1 MIPSYAILF
10 LVILLTCSVEA
21 VTMIAYRSRRKKTM
35 KDDLPLLGSS
45 AIVDQSLNPEGTVI
59 VRGELWNACSSRG
72 QLIPTQTK
80 VSVVRLRDHLLVV
93 EDYPVSGSD
102 P

>member
-1 MIPSYAILF
+1 MILSYAILF
-10 LVILLTCSVEA
+10 LILFTCSLGA
-21 VTMIAYRSRRKKTM
+21 MIAYISRRKKTM

-59 VRGELWNACSSRG
+59 VRGELWNACSSHG
-72 QLIPTQTK
+72 QLIVAETR

-93 EDYPVSGSD
+93 EDYPD
-102 P
+102 